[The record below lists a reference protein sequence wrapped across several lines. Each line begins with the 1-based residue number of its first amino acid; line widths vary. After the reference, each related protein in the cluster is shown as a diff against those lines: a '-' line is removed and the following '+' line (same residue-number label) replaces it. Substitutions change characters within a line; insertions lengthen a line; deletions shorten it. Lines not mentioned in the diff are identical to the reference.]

1 MLSPDAAIENKLQT
15 HFVNIEYRSNEFQFA
30 FTTGR
35 FTLDRIT
42 EHIQRLRISTFPV
55 ARLEILT

>member
-30 FTTGR
+30 FTTEVSLGQNNR
-35 FTLDRIT
+35 THSET
-42 EHIQRLRISTFPV
+42 SH
-55 ARLEILT
+55 